1 MHGDAIS
8 REKLRCGTYFIEN
21 EKKKG
26 NLSSLCNEK
35 VMSAF
40 YCLWKEEEAHSK
52 LNSLLQLLESLWKEK
67 VATFKKRSI
76 RSYLGSHV
84 EENLIKR
91 FKKRPFFG
99 MLTDEVIDIAN
110 LKNLV
115 TFIKFCNAEK

>member
-1 MHGDAIS
+1 MHGDAIW

-26 NLSSLCNEK
+26 NLSSLCNGK

-40 YCLWKEEEAHSK
+40 YWLWKEEEAHSK

-76 RSYLGSHV
+76 RVLLGQSRRRELNKTNQKTSIFWYSYRRS
-84 EENLIKR
+84 N
-91 FKKRPFFG
+91 
-99 MLTDEVIDIAN
+99 
-110 LKNLV
+110 
-115 TFIKFCNAEK
+115 